1 VRWDGSRESRGESY
15 QSRSSKGKV
24 ELDGLGGIETNYS
37 SAGEGGDDWSA
48 GTILGLRAR
57 GVWFLGE
64 EERMGRGKRR
74 RKEGKKEGREE
85 GRKGRRKEGGN
96 WLKHRS

>member
-1 VRWDGSRESRGESY
+1 MEVANPGGGESY

-48 GTILGLRAR
+48 GTI
-57 GVWFLGE
+57 WD
-64 EERMGRGKRR
+64 
-74 RKEGKKEGREE
+74 
-85 GRKGRRKEGGN
+85 
-96 WLKHRS
+96 

>member
-1 VRWDGSRESRGESY
+1 MEVANPGGESY

-48 GTILGLRAR
+48 GTI
-57 GVWFLGE
+57 WD
-64 EERMGRGKRR
+64 
-74 RKEGKKEGREE
+74 
-85 GRKGRRKEGGN
+85 
-96 WLKHRS
+96 

>member
-1 VRWDGSRESRGESY
+1 MFVGRNRKGEVGWKWRIPGGGESY

-48 GTILGLRAR
+48 GTI
-57 GVWFLGE
+57 WD
-64 EERMGRGKRR
+64 
-74 RKEGKKEGREE
+74 
-85 GRKGRRKEGGN
+85 
-96 WLKHRS
+96 

>member
-1 VRWDGSRESRGESY
+1 MRWDGSREIRGGESY

-57 GVWFLGE
+57 GFGFLGRRREDGGGGE
-64 EERMGRGKRR
+64 EE
-74 RKEGKKEGREE
+74 KEGR
-85 GRKGRRKEGGN
+85 GGGGV
-96 WLKHRS
+96 REVYIEA

>member
-1 VRWDGSRESRGESY
+1 VFVGRNRKGEGGMEVANPGGESY

-48 GTILGLRAR
+48 GTI
-57 GVWFLGE
+57 WD
-64 EERMGRGKRR
+64 
-74 RKEGKKEGREE
+74 
-85 GRKGRRKEGGN
+85 
-96 WLKHRS
+96 